1 VADVSEPLP
10 AQAKISTPSS
20 ARGLAA
26 LEIDLRLFG
35 MVAALVLIILG
46 FGVVTG
52 GDFLRP
58 INLINLTVQAVSVAI
73 IATGMTLIIVSRNI
87 DLSVGSIVGV
97 VGMFQVLLMTQ
108 YIPQAIGYDNPLN
121 WILALLA
128 GLILGGL
135 IGAFQGGIIAYVGV
149 PSFIVTLG
157 GLLAWRGVT
166 FAITQGVT
174 IAPVD
179 PIFRLLGGGPR
190 GSIGGTA
197 SWIVG
202 IIVSIAVIAL
212 LVYNRRRR
220 RQFGFAV
227 RPMWAEVVLGVV
239 GIGVILGL
247 VYIANSYIWPDGLA
261 QQWAQETGLPI
272 PPGGIQAGIPWPVI
286 VLLGVTLVMTF
297 IATRRK
303 FGRYVFAI
311 GGNPEAAELG
321 GINTRWTI
329 MRTFIVIGI
338 LCGLAAA
345 ITSAR
350 IDGATLDL
358 GAGYELY
365 VIAACVIGGTS
376 FAGGIGTIP
385 GAVLGALVMAAL
397 AYGLSFIGLVGP
409 IQDVVAGI
417 VLVTAVG
424 FDTVSRRR
432 SGG

>member
-1 VADVSEPLP
+1 MADAAAVTAEEP
-10 AQAKISTPSS
+10 TGTSS
-20 ARGLAA
+20 PRGFRA

-35 MVAALVLIILG
+35 MAAALVAILLG
-46 FGVVTG
+46 FGLMSG
-52 GDFLRP
+52 GRFLSP
-58 INLINLTVQAVSVAI
+58 VNLINLTVQAVSVAI

-97 VGMFQVLLMTQ
+97 VGMAQVLMMTQ
-108 YIPQAIGYDNPLN
+108 IIPNAIGRDNPAT
-121 WILALLA
+121 WIIALFA
-128 GLILGGL
+128 GLLLGGL
-135 IGAFQGGIIAYVGV
+135 IGAFQGSIIAYVGV

-179 PIFRLLGGGPR
+179 ATFRLLGGGPR

-197 SWIVG
+197 SWVVG
-202 IIVSIAVIAL
+202 IVLCLAVLAFL
-212 LVYNRRRR
+212 AYNRRRR

-227 RPMWAEVVLGVV
+227 RPMWAEITLAVV
-239 GIGVILGL
+239 GCAIVLGL
-247 VYIANSYIWPDGLA
+247 VNIANSYLWPAGLA
-261 QQWAQETGLPI
+261 RQWSEQTGLPI
-272 PPGGIQAGIPWPVI
+272 PPGGIQSGIPWPVI
-286 VLLGVTLVMTF
+286 LLLGVTLVMTF
-297 IATRRK
+297 IATKRR

-329 MRTFIVIGI
+329 MQTFILIGI
-338 LCGLAAA
+338 LCGLSAAVS
-345 ITSAR
+345 TAR
-350 IDGATLDL
+350 IDSATLDL

-397 AYGLSFIGLVGP
+397 SYGLSFIGLVGP
-409 IQDVVAGI
+409 VQDVVAGI

-424 FDTVSRRR
+424 IDTVNRRR
-432 SGG
+432 GG

>member
-1 VADVSEPLP
+1 VTNAADTVVAEPA
-10 AQAKISTPSS
+10 AQTTSL
-20 ARGLAA
+20 RGWRA

-35 MVAALVLIILG
+35 MAIALVAIILG
-46 FGVVTG
+46 FGALTG
-52 GDFLRP
+52 GRFLTP
-58 INLINLTVQAVSVAI
+58 VNLINLTVQAVSVAI

-97 VGMFQVLLMTQ
+97 VGMSLALMMTQVL
-108 YIPQAIGYDNPLN
+108 PQAIGFDHPLT
-121 WILALLA
+121 WIIALLVGVA
-128 GLILGGL
+128 LGGL
-135 IGAFQGGIIAYVGV
+135 IGGFQGAIIAYIGV

-166 FAITQGVT
+166 FGITQGVT

-190 GSIGGTA
+190 GSIGGPA
-197 SWIVG
+197 SWL
-202 IIVSIAVIAL
+202 VSIVICVAVVGL
-212 LVYNRRRR
+212 LIYNRRRR
-220 RQFGFAV
+220 RQFGFAL
-227 RPMWAEVVLGVV
+227 RPMWAEITLAVV
-239 GIGVILGL
+239 GCGIVLGL
-247 VYIANSYIWPDGLA
+247 VYIANSYLWPAALA
-261 QQWAQETGLPI
+261 RQWSQETGQPI
-272 PPGGIQAGIPWPVI
+272 PPGGLQSGIPWPLI
-286 VLLGVTLVMTF
+286 LLLGVTLVMTF
-297 IATRRK
+297 VATRRR

-329 MRTFIVIGI
+329 MKTFIVIGV
-338 LCGLAAA
+338 LCGLSASVAA
-345 ITSAR
+345 AR

-385 GAVLGALVMAAL
+385 GSVLGAVVLAAL

-417 VLVTAVG
+417 ILVTAVG
-424 FDTVSRRR
+424 FDTVNRRR

>member
-1 VADVSEPLP
+1 MAQVLMMTQIIPNAIGRDNP
-10 AQAKISTPSS
+10 ATW
-20 ARGLAA
+20 
-26 LEIDLRLFG
+26 
-35 MVAALVLIILG
+35 
-46 FGVVTG
+46 
-52 GDFLRP
+52 
-58 INLINLTVQAVSVAI
+58 I
-73 IATGMTLIIVSRNI
+73 IAL
-87 DLSVGSIVGV
+87 
-97 VGMFQVLLMTQ
+97 F
-108 YIPQAIGYDNPLN
+108 
-121 WILALLA
+121 A
-128 GLILGGL
+128 GLLLGGL
-135 IGAFQGGIIAYVGV
+135 IGAFQGSIIAYVGV

-179 PIFRLLGGGPR
+179 ATFRLLGGGPR

-197 SWIVG
+197 SWVVG
-202 IIVSIAVIAL
+202 IVLCLAVLAF

-227 RPMWAEVVLGVV
+227 RPMWAEITLAVV
-239 GIGVILGL
+239 GCAIALGL
-247 VYIANSYIWPDGLA
+247 VNIANSYLWPAGLA
-261 QQWAQETGLPI
+261 RQWSEQTGLPI
-272 PPGGIQAGIPWPVI
+272 PPGGIQSGIPWPVI
-286 VLLGVTLVMTF
+286 LLLGVTLVMTF
-297 IATRRK
+297 IATKRR

-329 MRTFIVIGI
+329 MQTFILIGI
-338 LCGLAAA
+338 LCGLSAAVS
-345 ITSAR
+345 TAR
-350 IDGATLDL
+350 IDSATLDL

-397 AYGLSFIGLVGP
+397 SYGLSFIGLVGP
-409 IQDVVAGI
+409 VQDVVAGI

-424 FDTVSRRR
+424 IDTVNRRR
-432 SGG
+432 GG

>member
-1 VADVSEPLP
+1 VTDAADTLVGEPTGE
-10 AQAKISTPSS
+10 STRL
-20 ARGLAA
+20 RGWRA

-35 MVAALVLIILG
+35 MVIALVAIILG
-46 FGVVTG
+46 FGILTG
-52 GDFLRP
+52 GRFLTP
-58 INLINLTVQAVSVAI
+58 VNLINLTVQAVSVAI
-73 IATGMTLIIVSRNI
+73 IATGMTLVIVSRNI

-97 VGMFQVLLMTQ
+97 VGMT
-108 YIPQAIGYDNPLN
+108 
-121 WILALLA
+121 LALMMTEILPDVIGFDHPLTWIISLVVGMA
-128 GLILGGL
+128 LGGL
-135 IGAFQGGIIAYVGV
+135 IGGFQGGIIAYIGV

-190 GSIGGTA
+190 GSLGGTA
-197 SWIVG
+197 SWTVG
-202 IIVSIAVIAL
+202 IVVCIAVVAL
-212 LVYNRRRR
+212 LLYNRRRR
-220 RQFGFAV
+220 RQFGFAL
-227 RPMWAEVVLGVV
+227 RPMKAELALGVV
-239 GIGVILGL
+239 GCVLVLGL
-247 VYIANSYIWPDGLA
+247 VYIANSYLWPAALA
-261 QQWAQETGLPI
+261 RQWSQQTGLPI
-272 PPGGIQAGIPWPVI
+272 PAGGIQSGIPWPVI
-286 VLLGVTLVMTF
+286 VLLLVTLVMTF
-297 IATRRK
+297 IATRRR
-303 FGRYVFAI
+303 FGRFVFAI
-311 GGNPEAAELG
+311 GGNPEAAELA

-329 MRTFIVIGI
+329 MKTFVLIGV

-345 ITSAR
+345 ITAAR

-424 FDTVSRRR
+424 FDTVNRRR
-432 SGG
+432 AG

>member
-1 VADVSEPLP
+1 MTNAADTLVAEPT
-10 AQAKISTPSS
+10 ADS
-20 ARGLAA
+20 APPRGWRA

-35 MVAALVLIILG
+35 MVIALVAIILG
-46 FGVVTG
+46 FGVLTG
-52 GDFLRP
+52 GRFLTP
-58 INLINLTVQAVSVAI
+58 VNLINLTVQAVSVAI
-73 IATGMTLIIVSRNI
+73 IATGMTLVIVSRNI

-97 VGMFQVLLMTQ
+97 VGMTLALMMTQ
-108 YIPQAIGYDNPLN
+108 ILPDAIGFDHPLT
-121 WILALLA
+121 WLIALIVGMA
-128 GLILGGL
+128 LGGL
-135 IGAFQGGIIAYVGV
+135 IGGFQGAIIAYIGV

-166 FAITQGVT
+166 FGITQGVT

-190 GSIGGTA
+190 GSLGGTA
-197 SWIVG
+197 SWVVG
-202 IIVSIAVIAL
+202 IVICIAVVAL

-220 RQFGFAV
+220 RQFAFAL
-227 RPMWAEVVLGVV
+227 RPIWAEFALGVV
-239 GIGVILGL
+239 GCGLVLGL
-247 VYIANSYIWPDGLA
+247 VYIANSYLWPAALA
-261 QQWAQETGLPI
+261 RQWSQQTGLPI
-272 PPGGIQAGIPWPVI
+272 PPGGLQSGIPWPVI
-286 VLLGVTLVMTF
+286 VLLLVTLVMTF
-297 IATRRK
+297 IATRRR
-303 FGRYVFAI
+303 FGRSVFAI
-311 GGNPEAAELG
+311 GGNPEAAELA

-329 MRTFIVIGI
+329 MKTFILIGV

-345 ITSAR
+345 ITAAR

-424 FDTVSRRR
+424 FDTVNRRR
-432 SGG
+432 TG